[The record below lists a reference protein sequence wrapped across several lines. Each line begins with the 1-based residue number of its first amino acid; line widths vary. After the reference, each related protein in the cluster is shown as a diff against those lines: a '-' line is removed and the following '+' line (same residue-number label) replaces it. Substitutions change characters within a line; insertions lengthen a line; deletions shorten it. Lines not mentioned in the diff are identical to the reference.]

1 MTGWAGVSTLLLST
15 NTASADLEMETGE
28 DDPSLKTKKNIFL
41 SRSPVFDLN
50 FNRAEL
56 KIAEALQLLSSSDH
70 DHLFSS
76 PLLALDVGAAPGG
89 WTGHLASLDLCPVSV
104 IAVDPGSLDPQL
116 LGLKNIKHLACKAEL
131 VSGGGGAVLRQEA
144 ETLVGG
150 GWRGMVGILAAIRP
164 LLMPFPNDLT
174 HLVLLCVDDEEDEQH
189 QVLLVAAQ
197 VVSVLSS

>member
-1 MTGWAGVSTLLLST
+1 M
-15 NTASADLEMETGE
+15 
-28 DDPSLKTKKNIFL
+28 
-41 SRSPVFDLN
+41 FDLN

-104 IAVDPGSLDPQL
+104 IAVDPGTLDPQL

-131 VSGGGGAVLRQEA
+131 VSGGGGEVLRQEA

-150 GWRGMVGILAAIRP
+150 GWRRMLRLLVCDANLDIRDTLRELVLP
-164 LLMPFPNDLT
+164 LT
-174 HLVLLCVDDEEDEQH
+174 HHLTTGDVVILTLKLGRRVGVEGVVRKEKSARDMLTDAGFSEDSIKFEW
-189 QVLLVAAQ
+189 LFGNSKNERTIFARKL
-197 VVSVLSS
+197 